1 MCLRIETDRIIAN
14 EDIPCYKVVCWSNGT
29 YFTPYSNAII
39 DDECITNEKPFIAEG
54 IKEIKLDTRGA
65 WVGEGQIHTFKNFDE
80 AFWLAKSIS
89 LVTKIFYCIIPEGTE
104 FFVGIDES
112 TDSKAYCSDKIIFK
126 KEITQ
131 ENFSEFL
138 FV

>member
-1 MCLRIETDRIIAN
+1 MCLRIETDRVTAN
-14 EDIPCYKVVCWSNGT
+14 EDIPCYKVVCWLRGV

-54 IKEIKLDTRGA
+54 IKEVRLDTRGA
-65 WVGEGQIHTFKNFDE
+65 WVGEGQIHTFKNLDE
-80 AFWLAKSIS
+80 AGWLAKRIS
-89 LVTKIFYCIIPEGTE
+89 LTTKNLITKVFSCIIPKGTE
-104 FFVGIDES
+104 FFLGIDES

-131 ENFSEFL
+131 
-138 FV
+138 